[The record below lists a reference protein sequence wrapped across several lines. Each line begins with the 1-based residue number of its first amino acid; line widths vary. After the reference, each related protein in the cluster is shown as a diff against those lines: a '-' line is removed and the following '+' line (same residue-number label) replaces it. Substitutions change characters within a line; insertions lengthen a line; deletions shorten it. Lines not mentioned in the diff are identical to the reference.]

1 MNDSL
6 HRTSVADDGKVGTV
20 VDLEVMVGLTPVIAG
35 GRSEQSPEIISKIHE
50 LVAATWP
57 SGLVPPGE
65 GSPVQERGEPLGGQA
80 AQSTPQ
86 VAVAIWQAVIAGRW
100 SLVAHFDRDGH
111 RCFVA
116 RKNDAA
122 GPPASALSERE
133 RQIVAYASLGHSNKL
148 IAYELGLCS
157 STVAA
162 QLTSAARKLGVSSRK
177 TLLHAFAVLGGGAPD
192 GGSPGAGKPPAVRCD
207 DPAVRVTQFL
217 HDEQEFAVI
226 RIAIAPKLPP
236 SLTAA
241 EREVAKLVIEG
252 LSNAAIAAQ
261 RSTSVR
267 TVANQ
272 LRSIYAKLE
281 VGSRRQLCSRFSL
294 Q

>member
-1 MNDSL
+1 
-6 HRTSVADDGKVGTV
+6 
-20 VDLEVMVGLTPVIAG
+20 MVGLTPVIAG

-192 GGSPGAGKPPAVRCD
+192 GGSPGADKPPAVRCD